1 MARAADVQFRDRPSR
16 YPVGVENSVRPVQ
29 AAIWCS
35 WMRPPRRSVLRSL
48 ARSESVLCSGVESSA
63 DGAAWLRERGAVDV
77 VVLDLLGED
86 GFEVAAAEDE
96 HPVEAL
102 APAGADHALADG
114 VRPGRP
120 DGAL

>member
-1 MARAADVQFRDRPSR
+1 
-16 YPVGVENSVRPVQ
+16 
-29 AAIWCS
+29 
-35 WMRPPRRSVLRSL
+35 MRPPRRSVLRSL

-102 APAGADHALADG
+102 APDGADHALADG